1 MTTARVVETSVVIN
15 NNSPIQEIIH
25 LDNHTQP
32 TYKYYIEQSVLGRA
46 GRKEPLAQWP
56 EDLFLP
62 QEKLLSLTQ

>member
-46 GRKEPLAQWP
+46 GRKEPLAQ
-56 EDLFLP
+56 
-62 QEKLLSLTQ
+62 